1 MSQLCR
7 LGARE
12 PGRNEADGK
21 MLAEAAAMRDILGG
35 SGPPRIAPYARD
47 FSRLCGYAAAACLG
61 RSST

>member
-1 MSQLCR
+1 
-7 LGARE
+7 
-12 PGRNEADGK
+12 